1 MLELDE
7 IKSFYDKDKEQNSDS
22 REEAS
27 NDTYFYWV
35 TQWDDNILG
44 DSNLAYKG
52 EFNILRRAGRQI
64 STDLRANPVQ
74 VDFQPKS
81 ESRDDGA
88 DLIDGLYRTDARV
101 NTTIEAF
108 DNASGEAVVCGVGA
122 WELYTE
128 YESSKLGNK
137 NQVIRR
143 RPILEA
149 NTTCIWDSNAKL
161 LDKSDANRVTLLSA
175 YSDDGYKELVKELTG
190 REIDGTAI
198 SSFATPD
205 DAGYFSLDTGNNTNI
220 WVGNFYH
227 REEIKDKV
235 LTLTDPS
242 GQELM
247 LIESKLS
254 EIMDE
259 LIDEGYEIVDSMEI
273 MRWQVTKYIVSGDE
287 ILDSFEIAGEYLPVV
302 PQYGERVFVGGEER
316 WEGVT
321 RLAKDPSRLRNF
333 QMSYLADIVSRSP
346 RPKPIFNPEQ
356 LQGFEFM
363 YEENGV
369 DNNYPYLLQNSK
381 DASGNILPVGMVAQ
395 MPEQQVPVA
404 LMQSIQ
410 LSRDAVADVAP
421 VNVSQ
426 DLADIDLSGKAMQQ
440 LQGRLDEQSM
450 VYQEHRKHAL
460 RHDAVIYASM
470 ASDTYDAPRDVTITK
485 PDGTRSKM
493 SVMEVKQD
501 RQTGEM
507 VVLND
512 VTNMEFD
519 VFAEIGA
526 SYTTK
531 KEQTFDQL
539 TALVAQNMQ
548 IDPPMAKMLM
558 LKQTTLIDGVDM
570 ADVREYANKQLI
582 LGGFKEPETDE
593 EIQMLQQSQQNKQ
606 PDANMALAMAEQAKA
621 DANMA
626 EVQRKTVAD
635 QYKATTD
642 QAKVEVS
649 QFDAQTK
656 RMAVQVDAQEANAN
670 INFKR
675 IDAMT
680 KRMDSMNK
688 PQSFRASATAPVQ

>member
-22 REEAS
+22 REESS
-27 NDTYFYWV
+27 NDTYFHWV
-35 TQWDDNILG
+35 SQWDDNILS
-44 DSNLAYKG
+44 DSSLAYKG
-52 EFNILRRAGRQI
+52 EFNILRRASKQI
-64 STDLRANPVQ
+64 STDLRTNPVQ

-101 NTTIEAF
+101 NTTIESF
-108 DNASGEAVVCGVGA
+108 DNAAGEAVVCGVGA

-175 YSDDGYKELVKELTG
+175 YSDEGYTELVKELTG
-190 REIDGTAI
+190 REIEGPAMA
-198 SSFATPD
+198 SFATPD

-227 REEIKDKV
+227 REEIKDNV
-235 LTLTDPS
+235 LTLNDPM

-259 LIDEGYEIVDSMEI
+259 LIDEGYDIVDSVEI

-287 ILDSFEIAGEYLPVV
+287 ILDSFEIAGEEIPVA
-302 PQYGERVFVGGEER
+302 PQYGERYFVNGEER

-321 RLAKDPSRLRNF
+321 RLTKDPQRLRNF

-356 LQGFEFM
+356 LQGYEFM

-369 DNNYPYLLQNSK
+369 DNNYPFLYQNSK
-381 DASGNILPVGMVAQ
+381 DPNGAPLPIGPVAQ

-460 RHDAVIYASM
+460 RRDAVIYASM
-470 ASDTYDAPRDVTITK
+470 ASDTYDAHRVVTITK
-485 PDGTRSKM
+485 PDGTRAKM
-493 SVMEVKQD
+493 TVMEVKQD

-512 VTNMEFD
+512 ITNMEFD
-519 VFAEIGA
+519 VFADIGP

-548 IDPPMAKMLM
+548 IDPAMAKMLM

-570 ADVREYANKQLI
+570 SDVREYANKQLI

-593 EIQMLQQSQQNKQ
+593 EIAMMQQAQQNQQ

-635 QYKATTD
+635 QFKATTD
-642 QAKVEVS
+642 TGKLQIAE
-649 QFDAQTK
+649 FDAQTK
-656 RMAVQVDAQEANAN
+656 RIAVQVDAQEANAN

-688 PQSFRASATAPVQ
+688 PQSFRASATQQA

>member
-1 MLELDE
+1 MLDLDQ
-7 IKSFYDKDKEQNSDS
+7 IKEFYTKDKERNSDS

-27 NDTYFYWV
+27 NDMIFYWV

-52 EFNILRRAGRQI
+52 EFNILRRAGNQI
-64 STDLRANPVQ
+64 STDLRTNPVQ

-101 NTTIEAF
+101 NTTIESF
-108 DNASGEAVVCGVGA
+108 DNAAGEAVVCGVGA

-175 YSDDGYKELVKELTG
+175 YSDEGYKELVKELTG
-190 REIDGTAI
+190 REIDGSAMA
-198 SSFATPD
+198 SFATPD
-205 DAGYFSLDTGNNTNI
+205 DIGYFSLDTGNNTNI

-227 REEIKDKV
+227 REEIKDNV
-235 LTLTDPS
+235 LTLNDPM

-287 ILDSFEIAGEYLPVV
+287 ILDSFEVAGENLPVT
-302 PQYGERVFVGGEER
+302 PQYGVRVFVGGEER

-346 RPKPIFNPEQ
+346 RPKPIFFPEQ
-356 LQGFEFM
+356 VQQYEFM

-369 DNNYPYLLQNSK
+369 DNNYPFLYQNRLAPDS
-381 DASGNILPVGMVAQ
+381 SSLPIGPVAQ

-450 VYQEHRKHAL
+450 IYQEHRKHAL
-460 RHDAVIYASM
+460 RRDAEIYASM
-470 ASDTYDAPRDVTITK
+470 ASDIYDAPRDVTITK
-485 PDGTRSKM
+485 PDGTRAKM

-501 RQTGEM
+501 RETGEM
-507 VVLND
+507 VILND
-512 VTNMEFD
+512 VTNMEFE
-519 VFAEIGA
+519 VFADIGP

-539 TALVAQNMQ
+539 TSLVAQNAM
-548 IDPPMAKMLM
+548 IDPAMAKMLM

-570 ADVREYANKQLI
+570 SDVREYANKQLI

-593 EIQMLQQSQQNKQ
+593 EIQMLQQAQQNQQ
-606 PDANMALAMAEQAKA
+606 PDANMALAIAEQGKA
-621 DANMA
+621 DAAKM
-626 EVQRKTVAD
+626 ETQRKSVAD
-635 QYKATTD
+635 QFKATTD
-642 QAKVEVS
+642 MGKLEVS

-656 RMAVQVDAQEANAN
+656 RMAVQVDAEEADAN

-680 KRMDSMNK
+680 KRIDSMNK
-688 PQSFRASATAPVQ
+688 PRSFRASVSQQV